1 MAQQLQR
8 FTEDMGLSSSIAIPI
23 IGHYYLLL
31 TCTIVNKLAVNK
43 IPEARTNK
51 TI

>member
-8 FTEDMGLSSSIAIPI
+8 FTEDMGLSLNIVIPI
-23 IGHYYLLL
+23 VGHYYLLL
-31 TCTIVNKLAVNK
+31 TCTIVNKLAVSK
-43 IPEARTNK
+43 IPEARINK